1 MAVFKSLLIVMQML
15 DGDMYDR
22 VRDFYSLLAV
32 KELECC
38 GITQECFTR
47 IVSDANLVN
56 YDLRFF

>member
-1 MAVFKSLLIVMQML
+1 MQML